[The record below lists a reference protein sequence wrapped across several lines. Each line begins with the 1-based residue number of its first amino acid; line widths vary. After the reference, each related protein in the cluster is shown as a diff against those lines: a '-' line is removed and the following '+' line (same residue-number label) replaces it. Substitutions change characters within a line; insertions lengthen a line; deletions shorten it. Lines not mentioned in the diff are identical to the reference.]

1 MLSREIDVSAVPT
14 QLLQAMRWL
23 LRDPD
28 LAASPSTR
36 LEDLSGWDSMAHIS
50 LMVETECRFDV
61 RFEVAEIESVRTVG
75 DIVELL
81 RRKAA
86 IQAL

>member
-1 MLSREIDVSAVPT
+1 MLSREIDISTVPP

-36 LEDLSGWDSMAHIS
+36 LEDLTGWDSMAHIS
-50 LMVETECRFDV
+50 LMVEAECRFDV
-61 RFEVAEIESVRTVG
+61 LFDVAEIESVRTVG
-75 DIVELL
+75 DIVDLL
-81 RRKAA
+81 RSKASIRA
-86 IQAL
+86 I

>member
-1 MLSREIDVSAVPT
+1 MLSHEINVSAVPI

-28 LAASPSTR
+28 LDASASTR
-36 LEDLSGWDSMAHIS
+36 LEDLTGWDSMTHIS

-61 RFEVAEIESVRTVG
+61 QFDVAEIEAVRTVG
-75 DIVELL
+75 DIVDLL
-81 RRKAA
+81 RSKAA

>member
-28 LAASPSTR
+28 LAASPNTR
-36 LEDLSGWDSMAHIS
+36 LEDLTGWDSMAHIS
-50 LMVETECRFDV
+50 LMVEAECRFDV
-61 RFEVAEIESVRTVG
+61 MFEVAEIESVRAVG
-75 DIVELL
+75 DIVDLL
-81 RRKAA
+81 RSKARTH
-86 IQAL
+86 AL